1 MYLRIILHNSFVCF
15 LIKMHK
21 SVEKNLEGL
30 QLDVDCRLDWQ
41 LKYFLLQDSALKKK
55 IQKEIQE
62 TYSNVL
68 NVGKL
73 NTFLLLLDCCEF

>member
-1 MYLRIILHNSFVCF
+1 
-15 LIKMHK
+15 MHK

-55 IQKEIQE
+55 IEK
-62 TYSNVL
+62 V
-68 NVGKL
+68 
-73 NTFLLLLDCCEF
+73 FLGSLFKSTKC

>member
-1 MYLRIILHNSFVCF
+1 
-15 LIKMHK
+15 MHK

-41 LKYFLLQDSALKKK
+41 LKYFLLQDSALKKENLK
-55 IQKEIQE
+55 K
-62 TYSNVL
+62 YFWGSLFKCNLL
-68 NVGKL
+68 NVEKL